1 VTLRCLALARTQI
14 LVDDGRSMFSEVPG
28 GTVKH
33 ALGSTTAARAVNRAS
48 HRVYMT
54 FFLREWWYVEFCEED
69 LRTPLPRTFT
79 FSDPERIRELAKRGE
94 ALSTSESRLM
104 LEHAI
109 ETGRGGFYLRL
120 TPEQYRK
127 LRRKPYRG

>member
-1 VTLRCLALARTQI
+1 MSR
-14 LVDDGRSMFSEVPG
+14 F
-28 GTVKH
+28 
-33 ALGSTTAARAVNRAS
+33 NRAS

-54 FFLREWWYVEFCEED
+54 FFLREGWYVEFCEED
-69 LRTPLPRTFT
+69 LRTHLPRTFA

-94 ALSTSESRLM
+94 ALGTSESRLM
-104 LEHAI
+104 LKHAI

-120 TPEQYRK
+120 TPEQYRR